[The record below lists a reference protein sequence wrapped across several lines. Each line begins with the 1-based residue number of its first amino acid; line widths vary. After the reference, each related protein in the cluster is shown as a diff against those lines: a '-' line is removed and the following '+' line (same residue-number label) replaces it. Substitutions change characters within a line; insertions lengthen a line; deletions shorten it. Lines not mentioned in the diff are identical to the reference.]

1 MDHDK
6 GTISIRFDRVL
17 QSNIPLGWIVEHDT
31 ECRAEGC
38 DKMVCITCHQNQT
51 EKFSENWRA
60 GNIRVRRRKAST
72 HIKEKVT
79 PRCTTH
85 WASDLPT
92 LVKEHT
98 PDGCKERGHEDLYE
112 IWGNESYDSSNL
124 DPRHVDNW
132 NINKAERM
140 PHITLPKN
148 STELYNELTEAE
160 QKEARR
166 TGVLPNWPKPKKR
179 CRLDAYNELTEAEQK
194 EARRTGVLP
203 NWPKPKKRRRLDAS
217 RKTPFSELRKKLCEQ
232 FGE

>member
-1 MDHDK
+1 M
-6 GTISIRFDRVL
+6 GRFDRVL

-51 EKFSENWRA
+51 ETFSENWRA

-85 WASDLPT
+85 WARDLPT

-98 PDGCKERGHEDLYE
+98 PDGGKEGGYEDIYE
-112 IWGNESYDSSNL
+112 VWGNESYDSSNL
-124 DPRHVDNW
+124 DPKHVDNW
-132 NINKAERM
+132 NIGKSERM
-140 PHITLPKN
+140 PIKPRIKN

-166 TGVLPNWPKPKKR
+166 TGVLPKPKKT
-179 CRLDAYNELTEAEQK
+179 RLEWYNELTEAEQK

-203 NWPKPKKRRRLDAS
+203 NLPKPKKRRRLDAS
-217 RKTPFSELRKKLCEQ
+217 RKTPFSELRKNICEQ